1 MENKESFDV
10 LVQDA
15 VTALNRI
22 IVSDE
27 MAKNSR
33 AIVKVSHFR
42 EWLKD
47 AASKYKSAAPSKTTA
62 DENDWQY

>member
-1 MENKESFDV
+1 MENKASFDV

-27 MAKNSR
+27 MATNSR

-42 EWLKD
+42 EWLKAVANKKKAEAQSQTASD
-47 AASKYKSAAPSKTTA
+47 A
-62 DENDWQY
+62 EDWQY

>member
-1 MENKESFDV
+1 MENKENFDV

-33 AIVKVSHFR
+33 AIVKISNFR
-42 EWLKD
+42 EWLKGV
-47 AASKYKSAAPSKTTA
+47 ANKKKAEAPRQTAS
-62 DENDWQY
+62 DEDWQY

>member
-1 MENKESFDV
+1 MENKTSFDV

-15 VTALNRI
+15 VTVLNRI

-33 AIVKVSHFR
+33 AILKVSNFR

-47 AASKYKSAAPSKTTA
+47 VASKTKSEATSNTTS
-62 DENDWQY
+62 DEDWQY

>member
-1 MENKESFDV
+1 MENKASFDV

-33 AIVKVSHFR
+33 AIVKISNFR
-42 EWLKD
+42 EWLKGV
-47 AASKYKSAAPSKTTA
+47 ANKNKAQAPSQTA
-62 DENDWQY
+62 SDAEDWQY

>member
-1 MENKESFDV
+1 MENKTSFDV

-42 EWLKD
+42 EWLKEV
-47 AASKYKSAAPSKTTA
+47 ANKKKAEAPCQTAS
-62 DENDWQY
+62 DEDWQY

>member
-1 MENKESFDV
+1 MENKTSFDV

-15 VTALNRI
+15 VTVLNRI

-33 AIVKVSHFR
+33 AILKVSNFR

-47 AASKYKSAAPSKTTA
+47 VASKMKSEATSNTTS
-62 DENDWQY
+62 DEDWQY

>member
-1 MENKESFDV
+1 MENKASFDV

-47 AASKYKSAAPSKTTA
+47 VASKKKAQATSQTTS
-62 DENDWQY
+62 DEDWQY